1 MRLLFTMLLLCLSFT
16 MKAQDTTI
24 TAKFIGNC
32 GLYLTDGHSH
42 LYIDFPYKS
51 GAHKYM
57 EYDAGELDSIQE
69 NAIFLFTHHHSD
81 HYSRKLMRKTKQAKG
96 GKVFGNWNAGE
107 LDSLKETF
115 TIEAIKTSHRF
126 SMKHYSYVVTWHG
139 KRFYFSGDTAS
150 TKEVST
156 LENIDWAFI
165 NPWLFMK
172 LQRERIKIDTDFY
185 ALYHFYPTQVLP
197 EEKPDN
203 VFFLMNQGEQL
214 ILHKKEEES
223 AEK

>member
-1 MRLLFTMLLLCLSFT
+1 MIKQLSALFLIFISFQLY
-16 MKAQDTTI
+16 AQDSTI

-32 GLYLTDGHSH
+32 GLYLSDGASH

-51 GAHKYM
+51 GAHNYM
-57 EYDAGELDSIQE
+57 EYDESELDSIQE
-69 NAIFLFTHHHSD
+69 NAVFLFTHHHSD
-81 HYSRKLMRKTKQAKG
+81 HYSRKLMRKTKNAKG

-126 SMKHYSYVVTWHG
+126 SMRHYSYVVTWHG

-150 TKEVST
+150 TKEVSE

-185 ALYHFYPTQVLP
+185 ALYHFYPTQELP
-197 EEKPDN
+197 EDKPDN
-203 VFFLMNQGEQL
+203 VYLLMEQGELL
-214 ILHKKEEES
+214 ILDKKEEE
-223 AEK
+223 